1 MEFVRAVRALSSASG
16 TESSTSRKI
25 RQVDLEGW
33 GLRGVT
39 LRPYQLEGLSWL
51 VERHKRGHGCI
62 LGDEMGLGKTLQVG
76 SVLCVYRLAGAD
88 KGDMNRPTAAC
99 SLRLTLTWT
108 MVHNQHFN
116 SQNIIV
122 WTKYNIILA
131 KVTDSILKAEC
142 QLQVATSYKESMIG

>member
-51 VERHKRGHGCI
+51 AERHRRGHGCI

-99 SLRLTLTWT
+99 SLRLTLTWCII
-108 MVHNQHFN
+108 
-116 SQNIIV
+116 NILIARIV